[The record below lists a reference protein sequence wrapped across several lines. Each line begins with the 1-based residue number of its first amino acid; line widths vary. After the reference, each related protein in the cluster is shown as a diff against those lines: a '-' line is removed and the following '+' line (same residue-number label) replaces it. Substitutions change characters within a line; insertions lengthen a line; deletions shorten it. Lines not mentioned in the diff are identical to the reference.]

1 MLGRV
6 VDHVAALTKRGQ
18 VARSVVG
25 RIMVQVRAGDIHPG
39 EPNDRG
45 DVRTGNPDAASP
57 SVAPLAAIGIPPAP
71 VTKMED
77 ASPCGR
83 RQCSHRPP
91 ARPNRIIFDSSGQ
104 SIG

>member
-6 VDHVAALTKRGQ
+6 VDHVAALTKRGE

-25 RIMVQVRAGDIHPG
+25 RIVVQVRAGDIHPG

-57 SVAPLAAIGIPPAP
+57 PVAPLAAIGIPPSP

-77 ASPCGR
+77 ASPVR
-83 RQCSHRPP
+83 APAMLAPTP